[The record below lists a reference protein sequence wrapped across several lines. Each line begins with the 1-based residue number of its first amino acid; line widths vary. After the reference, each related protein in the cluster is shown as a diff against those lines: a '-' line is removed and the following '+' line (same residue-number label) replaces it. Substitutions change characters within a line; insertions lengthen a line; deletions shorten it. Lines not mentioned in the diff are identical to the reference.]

1 MPDLSDRLLV
11 ALDVDGLD
19 QATTLL
25 DKLTGV
31 VTGCKIGNQLF
42 TAAGPAAVEAARK
55 RGFRVFL
62 DLKYHDIPNTVAG
75 AVREATRLGVFMLN
89 VHAAGGLDMMR
100 AAAEAATKAARD
112 LAVPRPLC
120 LGVTVLTSLDRHALD
135 AELGIVST
143 VESHVLR
150 LAGLAKAA
158 GLDGCVASPR
168 EIGPLRLQ
176 LGKNFVIVTP
186 GIRARRDSTGGHAPR
201 KEGGM
206 GGSGTGAP
214 HEKMGLGGSGTGG
227 QAPSSEGGLG
237 GSGTGP
243 PSQKDDQVRT
253 ATAAAAIEA
262 GADYIVVGRPITA
275 APNPRSAAEAMLEEL
290 RG

>member
-1 MPDLSDRLLV
+1 MGDPSDRLLV

-19 QATTLL
+19 QATSLL
-25 DKLTGV
+25 DNVSGV

-89 VHAAGGLDMMR
+89 VHAGGGLAMMR
-100 AAAEAATKAARD
+100 AAAEAATRAAKD
-112 LAVPRPLC
+112 LAVPRPIC

-135 AELGIVST
+135 AELGVVST

-158 GLDGCVASPR
+158 GLDGCVASAR

-176 LGKNFVIVTP
+176 FGKKFVIVTP
-186 GIRARRDSTGGHAPR
+186 GIRARRGDGENGSRAPR
-201 KEGGM
+201 N
-206 GGSGTGAP
+206 
-214 HEKMGLGGSGTGG
+214 
-227 QAPSSEGGLG
+227 EGGLG

-243 PSQKDDQVRT
+243 PSQTIATDPIIATPSGDDQVRT

-275 APNPRSAAEAMLEEL
+275 APNPRAAAQAVLEEL
-290 RG
+290 SG